1 MQQPESSC
9 RDCCRIRSSPF
20 QTERSSPSP
29 AQYGRVRP
37 GPTLTNP
44 TPSNHPGAKAEPET
58 SPGRSSYPT
67 IPTSHF
73 RTYRTAFPLP
83 HTCALLYAA
92 LALSLHR
99 VAHKLYA
106 WPAFFQEAQQ
116 PQSSSLSTQTIHS
129 TPHSNCTGSDS
140 AARAVQSQIDTTCGR
155 ARFGDTGYDVG
166 IACKKAG
173 RPPFAAF
180 PSFNAGSPD
189 APPHTHHRPPIPYPY
204 TESTVPRTK
213 RTPYTF
219 AFLFCAHRRAL
230 GLLMLVGVANSSM
243 NPDPEPVNGGPI
255 QVFIMAGQP
264 ACVEVPCLYG
274 DTSHQPSFLGL
285 TLTACSRLAALTCS
299 GRAARRAQWAH
310 TKHVADFEPNNTQ
323 ASPTWRDTAS
333 WQGKKSGRLGSNQC
347 IGAPE

>member
-1 MQQPESSC
+1 MIAASYTSAQSF
-9 RDCCRIRSSPF
+9 PF
-20 QTERSSPSP
+20 PPFRFSAAAHAAARKQLQGLLQNKKQSFPNGEKCPSP

-116 PQSSSLSTQTIHS
+116 PQSSSLSTPTIHS
-129 TPHSNCTGSDS
+129 TPHSYCTGSDS

-213 RTPYTF
+213 RTPYLRVPLLCTQ
-219 AFLFCAHRRAL
+219 ARTRATDARRSGELVDEPGSGAGQRRAYPSL
-230 GLLMLVGVANSSM
+230 HHGGSASM
-243 NPDPEPVNGGPI
+243 
-255 QVFIMAGQP
+255 
-264 ACVEVPCLYG
+264 C
-274 DTSHQPSFLGL
+274 
-285 TLTACSRLAALTCS
+285 
-299 GRAARRAQWAH
+299 
-310 TKHVADFEPNNTQ
+310 
-323 ASPTWRDTAS
+323 
-333 WQGKKSGRLGSNQC
+333 
-347 IGAPE
+347 